1 MEGRPCPACGADP
14 QPLLAPATMAPL
26 EGEPFLI
33 VDGTLTVLVASSEAE
48 RVLGAGGTRAV
59 QGARV
64 TEFLVPAEAEVP
76 VDRSLATL
84 IIWAIRGDAPPR
96 TVVVRPAGTFG
107 VRYQAKV
114 GPCTTPRGAVIVL
127 TEAR

>member
-1 MEGRPCPACGADP
+1 MDDRPCAACGADP
-14 QPLLAPATMAPL
+14 QRLQAPAAVAPR
-26 EGEPFLI
+26 EGEPFLV
-33 VDGTLTVLVASSEAE
+33 VDGTLAVLVASREAE
-48 RVLGAGGTRAV
+48 RVLGAGGERTV

-64 TEFLVPAEAEVP
+64 TAFLVPAEAEVP

-84 IIWAIRGDAPPR
+84 ITWAIRGDAPPR

-127 TEAR
+127 TEAH